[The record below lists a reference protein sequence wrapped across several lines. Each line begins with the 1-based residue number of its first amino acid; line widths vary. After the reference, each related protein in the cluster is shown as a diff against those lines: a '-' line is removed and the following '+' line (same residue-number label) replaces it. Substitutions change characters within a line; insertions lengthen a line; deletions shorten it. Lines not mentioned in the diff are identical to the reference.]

1 VNGREEEIFRSLF
14 FGIHHALCIFEITRG
29 ADGAPRDLL
38 IISFNP
44 AFERLMGAEGK
55 SLQGAFARSAFPD
68 FNEMWDRICVE
79 AASGRADP
87 QTLFHRKGGDRYFEL
102 RAYFP
107 ARDRVAALIT
117 DVTDLS
123 TEKEEHKRLQS
134 QLLHAQKMEAI
145 GRLAGGVAH
154 DFNNL
159 LTAIQ
164 GYADLALLQ
173 IEKTAIVGES
183 LEQIRKASERAAKL
197 SRQLLIF
204 SRKEPMDLKPKN
216 LNDIV
221 ANLCDMIKRII
232 GENIAVEFE
241 FEPDVWV
248 TMVNQGQ
255 IEQVVMN
262 LAVNAR
268 DAMPDGGR
276 LGIKTENVVID
287 ARYCE
292 VYSYAREGKFVC
304 LSVQDSGVGMDR
316 DTMGKIFEP
325 FFTTKKEGEGTGLGL
340 SVVYGIVKEHEG
352 WINVYSEPGRGTV
365 FRAYLPVCG
374 DLAVQEERRIGSAG
388 DLRGRGERILL
399 VEDEKIILN
408 FMRKRLTEEGY
419 VVLTAENAEDALR
432 IYETENSPFDLLFTD
447 VVLPDKTGIVL
458 MEKLFAKNPTL
469 KVLVTSGYDYT
480 RSKWPALENANVR
493 FIRKPYTVDGLL
505 FAIRSCI
512 DGMYVEEDSTETR

>member
-1 VNGREEEIFRSLF
+1 LNEREGEVFTRLF
-14 FGIHHALCIFEITRG
+14 FSIHHPLCLFDITRG
-29 ADGAPRDLL
+29 GDGAPRDLL
-38 IISFNP
+38 IVAVNP
-44 AFERLMGAEGK
+44 AFERLMGVEGK
-55 SLQGAFARSAFPD
+55 TLEGAPAHAAFPD
-68 FNEMWDRICVE
+68 FRDVWDRVDAE
-79 AASGRADP
+79 AASGRAGP
-87 QTLFHRKGGDRYFEL
+87 HVFIHRTDGNRYYEV
-102 RAYFP
+102 RAFFP
-107 ARDRVAALIT
+107 ARDRVATLIT

-123 TEKEEHKRLQS
+123 AEKEEHKRLQS

-173 IEKTAIVGES
+173 VEKTAIVSES
-183 LEQIRKASERAAKL
+183 LEQIRKATERAAKL

-221 ANLCDMIKRII
+221 TNLCDMVKRII
-232 GENIAVEFE
+232 GENIGIEFE
-241 FEPDVWV
+241 LEPDVWV

-268 DAMPDGGR
+268 DAMPDGGT
-276 LGIKTENVVID
+276 LSIKTENVVID

-292 VYSYAREGKFVC
+292 AYSYAREGKFVC
-304 LSVQDSGVGMDR
+304 LAVEDSGVGMDG

-374 DLAVQEERRIGSAG
+374 DLAVQEERPISSAG

-419 VVLTAENAEDALR
+419 VVFTAENAEDALR
-432 IYETENSPFDLLFTD
+432 IYEAENSSFDLLFTD
-447 VVLPDKTGIVL
+447 VVLPDKTGIALV
-458 MEKLFAKNPTL
+458 EKLFEKNPAL

-480 RSKWPALENANVR
+480 RSKWPALENANVK
-493 FIRKPYTVDGLL
+493 FIRKPYTVGGLL
-505 FAIRSCI
+505 LAIRSSI
-512 DGMYVEEDSTETR
+512 DDVCVEEDFPETR